1 MLKISEVYPT
11 IAGPIS
17 NPKKPIVERFA
28 AAVFILSVVFLN
40 AILITIGILLSV
52 IFEATRFFSMV
63 PITDF
68 LFGTHWSPQIPI
80 REDQVGS
87 SGAFGAIPLFTGTF
101 LIAFIAMIIAGPIG
115 LMSAIYMS

>member
-40 AILITIGILLSV
+40 AILITIGKKLAVANPNKNRQLK
-52 IFEATRFFSMV
+52 
-63 PITDF
+63 
-68 LFGTHWSPQIPI
+68 LN
-80 REDQVGS
+80 
-87 SGAFGAIPLFTGTF
+87 
-101 LIAFIAMIIAGPIG
+101 
-115 LMSAIYMS
+115 IYFHKI